1 MNPSFFFHSYIYI
14 YIYIYY
20 ESTINIML
28 DEPDM
33 QDTVGEAGT
42 NS

>member
-1 MNPSFFFHSYIYI
+1 MFHEFLKCII
-14 YIYIYY
+14 PK
-20 ESTINIML
+20 L

-33 QDTVGEAGT
+33 QDTVGEAEM